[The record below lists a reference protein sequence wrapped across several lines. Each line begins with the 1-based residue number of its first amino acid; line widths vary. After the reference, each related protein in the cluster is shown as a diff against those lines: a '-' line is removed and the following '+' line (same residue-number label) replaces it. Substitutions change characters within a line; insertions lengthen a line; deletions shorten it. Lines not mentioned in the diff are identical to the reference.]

1 MVKSFT
7 GVGANK
13 EMWSLANF
21 VEIDQIWQTLC
32 FCDLIILQISNTDVL
47 AYNEFFALLLIL
59 TSTMFYSK

>member
-21 VEIDQIWQTLC
+21 VEIDQIW
-32 FCDLIILQISNTDVL
+32 
-47 AYNEFFALLLIL
+47 
-59 TSTMFYSK
+59 